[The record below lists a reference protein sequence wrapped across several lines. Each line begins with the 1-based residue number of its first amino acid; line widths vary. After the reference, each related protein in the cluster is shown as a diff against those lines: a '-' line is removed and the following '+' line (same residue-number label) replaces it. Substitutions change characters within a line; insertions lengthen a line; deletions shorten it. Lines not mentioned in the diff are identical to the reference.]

1 MCMMGTK
8 TTSVRGSILASAAG
22 RLGIVGTHT
31 AVQRRTAAG
40 AKGQRTEFDQVD
52 LSQ

>member
-8 TTSVRGSILASAAG
+8 TTSVRGSILASAG